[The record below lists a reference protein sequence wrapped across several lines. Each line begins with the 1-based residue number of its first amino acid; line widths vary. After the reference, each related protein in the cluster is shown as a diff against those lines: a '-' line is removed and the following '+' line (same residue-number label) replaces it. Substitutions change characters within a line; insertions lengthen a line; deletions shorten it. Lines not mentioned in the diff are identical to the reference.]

1 VAHFPLFINLDGL
14 PCAVIGGGSVAVR
27 KIQTL
32 LDFGAKVTAIASEAS
47 DLLEALALEDA
58 VTLHK
63 RPYSGPEDI
72 RGMRLVIAAT
82 NDKETNH
89 RVSADAQALDIPVN
103 VADDPSACT
112 FFFPAIVRRGDLVTG
127 LSSSGHCPRFTAR
140 LKEDLE
146 EQWPEDW
153 AEELQFLGEERRRLR
168 KASGAA
174 KTLPVIDELITR
186 MLRGEKIP

>member
-1 VAHFPLFINLDGL
+1 VAYFPLFINLEDL
-14 PCAVIGGGSVAVR
+14 PCAVVGGGSVAVR

-32 LDFGAKVTAIASEAS
+32 LDFGAKVTVIAREAS
-47 DLLEALALEDA
+47 GLLEVLALEDA
-58 VTLHK
+58 VTIHK

-72 RGMRLVIAAT
+72 RNMRLVIAAT
-82 NDKETNH
+82 NDNETNR
-89 RVSADAQALDIPVN
+89 RVSSDAQTLGIPVN

-140 LKEDLE
+140 LKEELE
-146 EQWPEDW
+146 EQWPKDW

-168 KASGAA
+168 KDQGTE
-174 KTLPVIDELITR
+174 KTLPLIDELITR